1 MMDNIHFENLFESIP
16 DREEEERQIQ
26 EIANLTVKLLEKRY
40 LSPERVLRGV
50 HPKSHGCLKARFETL
65 NGIDESLQV
74 GLFKEPGKS
83 YDAVI
88 RYSNADSLVRE
99 DLKNGENGSRGM
111 AIKILGVKGKILHH
125 HGGRRSQ
132 DFLMINTPQFAF
144 VNVADYLKLQQVLV
158 QFEDNPLPFFAPLQ
172 SPPPTDAAKL
182 AEFLRVKQSFDVV
195 TLIKKTPVAN
205 PLEVAYFGA
214 SPFLFGENRVM
225 RVSIVPHGAKKE
237 QRVPPNASQNYLR
250 EALQKTMAGNENVVF
265 DFQIQ
270 VRKAGEDKLHIE
282 DATRF
287 WPEEEFPPQTV
298 ARITIP
304 APQTGLDSPE
314 YLEECEQ
321 LSFTPWHALAEH
333 QPLGGINRLRKPVY
347 FASADKRRVKTKIT
361 AKKWAKK
368 RAKKKAKRQSN
379 R

>member
-1 MMDNIHFENLFESIP
+1 MANITQFENPFESIP
-16 DREEEERQIQ
+16 DREEEEWQIQ
-26 EIANLTVKLLEKRY
+26 EIADLTVKLLEKRY
-40 LSPERVLRGV
+40 LSPEKILRGV
-50 HPKSHGCLKARFETL
+50 HPKSHGCLNAKFEIL
-65 NGIDESLQV
+65 DGIDKSLQV
-74 GLFKEPGKS
+74 GLFNEPGAS

-99 DLKNGENGSRGM
+99 DLRNGENGSRGM
-111 AIKILGVKGKILHH
+111 AIKILDITGKVLHY
-125 HGGRRSQ
+125 HGGRLSQ

-144 VNVADYLKLQQVLV
+144 VNVADYLKLQQVLF
-158 QFEDNPLPFFAPLQ
+158 QFEDNPLPFFALLQ
-172 SPPPTDAAKL
+172 SPPPTDPAKL

-214 SPFLFGENRVM
+214 SPFLFGANRVM
-225 RVSIVPHGAKKE
+225 RVSVAPRGAKKE
-237 QRVPPNASQNYLR
+237 QRVPPNASQHYLR
-250 EALQKTMAGNENVVF
+250 EALQKTMAGNEDVVF

-270 VRKAGEDKLHIE
+270 VRKAGENDLHIE

-298 ARITIP
+298 ARLTIP

-314 YLEECEQ
+314 HLEECEQ

-347 FASADKRRVKTKIT
+347 YASANRRRVKTKIRAKKRT
-361 AKKWAKK
+361 KKWAKK
-368 RAKKKAKRQSN
+368 KTKRHSSK
-379 R
+379 